1 MITERGL
8 FEVSQT
14 KVLGVSSERGKRHRS
29 MTQET
34 LKVPRIATYGSLG
47 DDFFEVL

>member
-1 MITERGL
+1 
-8 FEVSQT
+8 
-14 KVLGVSSERGKRHRS
+14 

-47 DDFFEVL
+47 DEVFGVLQVDSSKMWITIISVT